1 MDGIRHRINGESGIR
16 SDKSYF
22 TGGIKMNELMN
33 MLSMTKPI
41 IQAPMAGG
49 ATTPSLAAAVSKA
62 GGLGSLASGYLK
74 PDQLEK
80 QLNAMRQCGA
90 RAFQVNLF
98 VPGAEGEPSE
108 REVQRWKDMIPYA
121 DEAGTFT
128 SIDDEWKDFDQKVDL
143 LVEHRVQVCSF
154 TFDLPPEDA
163 VMKLKAA
170 GCRLLGTAC
179 SVEEAVLLEER
190 GMDAVIVQGAEAGG
204 HRGAFLPST
213 RAVGLMSLIPETVDR
228 IGIPVIAAGGITEER
243 GVRAALALG
252 AQSVQVGT
260 AFLVCKESG
269 THPVHKEQIFQAS
282 ASDTKLTKVFSGKE
296 ARGIVN
302 AWMEEN
308 EKREQEV
315 LPYPYFNTLTK
326 PMRQHAAKQNDPS
339 RMSLWAGQ
347 GVGSLGEEENVD
359 ELMERLWPGMS

>member
-1 MDGIRHRINGESGIR
+1 MMNDLM
-16 SDKSYF
+16 
-22 TGGIKMNELMN
+22 KMF
-33 MLSMTKPI
+33 SMTKPI
-41 IQAPMAGG
+41 IQSPMAGG
-49 ATTPSLAAAVSKA
+49 ASTPSLAGAVSNA

-80 QLNAMRQCGA
+80 QLNDMRQRCA
-90 RAFQVNLF
+90 RTFQVNLF
-98 VPGAEGEPSE
+98 VPGAEEEPSE
-108 REVQRWKDMIPYA
+108 GEVQHWKDIIPYA
-121 DEAGTFT
+121 DEARTFT
-128 SIDDEWKDFDQKVDL
+128 SIEDEWKDFDQKVDM
-143 LVEHRVQVCSF
+143 LVEHRVKVCSF
-154 TFDLPPEDA
+154 TFDLPPEDT

-179 SVEEAVLLEER
+179 SVEEAVLMEER

-213 RAVGLMSLIPETVDR
+213 RAVGLMSLIPQTVDR
-228 IGIPVIAAGGITEER
+228 IKIPVIAAGGITEER

-260 AFLVCKESG
+260 AFLICKESG
-269 THPVHKEQIFQAS
+269 AHPMHKEQIYQAS
-282 ASDTKLTKVFSGKE
+282 ASDTRLTKVFSGKE

-308 EKREQEV
+308 EKREREV
-315 LPYPYFNTLTK
+315 LPYPYLNTLTK

-339 RMSLWAGQ
+339 HMSLWAGQ
-347 GVGSLGEEENVD
+347 GVGALREEKNVD
-359 ELMERLWPGMS
+359 DLMEQLWRGIV